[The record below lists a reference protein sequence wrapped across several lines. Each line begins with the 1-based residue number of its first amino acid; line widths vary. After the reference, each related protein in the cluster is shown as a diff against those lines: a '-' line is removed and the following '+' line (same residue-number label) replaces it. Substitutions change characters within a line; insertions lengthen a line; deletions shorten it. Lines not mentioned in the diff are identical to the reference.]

1 MWLRVFW
8 MSVFFSQIP
17 AAVHAE
23 PDAVAT
29 LVQRFEHRYRGSNT
43 LQATFLERYLE
54 NGKEVRS
61 ESGMAYFGK
70 PGKMRWE
77 YQSPERNLFVVDGKW
92 SWFYVPADHAATRIP
107 AKQSS
112 DWRTPLA
119 LLAGEMKVSR
129 ICAHVQL
136 DPRGR
141 ALNSGGVLLQCLLR
155 GSQPEKPSNTGNAV
169 SLLGSQAASVSFEL
183 SGTTGELLRI
193 VMFDPGGVEIEF
205 RFADWQFDPRLD
217 GSKFRFEPPV
227 GVAIVDGDMSVPGS
241 DSSSAAGAG
250 KQPKTK

>member
-1 MWLRVFW
+1 MWLLVFS
-8 MSVFFSQIP
+8 MAALFSQIP

-23 PDAVAT
+23 PDAVVA

-43 LQATFLERYLE
+43 LQASFLERYLE
-54 NGKEVRS
+54 NGQEVRS
-61 ESGMAYFGK
+61 ESGLAYFGK

-92 SWFYVPADHAATRIP
+92 SWFYVPADHTATRIP
-107 AKQSS
+107 AKESS

-129 ICAHVQL
+129 ICARVQIEL
-136 DPRGR
+136 QAR
-141 ALNSGGVLLQCLLR
+141 ALNSNGVMLQCLLR
-155 GSQPEKPSNTGNAV
+155 GSEPERPRTAGNAV
-169 SLLGSQAASVSFEL
+169 SLLDSQTGRVSFEL
-183 SGTTGELLRI
+183 NGATGELLRI
-193 VMFDPGGVEIEF
+193 VMFDPGGVQIEF

-227 GVAIVDGDMSVPGS
+227 GVAIVDGDMAAPGS
-241 DSSSAAGAG
+241 NPSIAVGSR